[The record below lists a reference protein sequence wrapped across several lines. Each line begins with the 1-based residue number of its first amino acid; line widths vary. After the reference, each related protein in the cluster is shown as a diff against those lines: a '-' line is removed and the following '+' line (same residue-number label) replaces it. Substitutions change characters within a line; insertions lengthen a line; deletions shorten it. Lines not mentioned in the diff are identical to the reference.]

1 MNLAYTMFNKFW
13 KNKFIITVLKSN
25 DINDLIRCLNRLN
38 IYNKVMMVNIDLE
51 KLQEHIRE
59 KEATDDFFIQPMDPR
74 HKGHRFF
81 VRIKVSAKTAIAL
94 TEYGKQFNY
103 IENKKT

>member
-38 IYNKVMMVNIDLE
+38 IYNKVMTVNIDLE
-51 KLQEHIRE
+51 NYRSI
-59 KEATDDFFIQPMDPR
+59 
-74 HKGHRFF
+74 F
-81 VRIKVSAKTAIAL
+81 VRKKQQMMTSLYNQWTQDIKAIGFL
-94 TEYGKQFNY
+94 
-103 IENKKT
+103 